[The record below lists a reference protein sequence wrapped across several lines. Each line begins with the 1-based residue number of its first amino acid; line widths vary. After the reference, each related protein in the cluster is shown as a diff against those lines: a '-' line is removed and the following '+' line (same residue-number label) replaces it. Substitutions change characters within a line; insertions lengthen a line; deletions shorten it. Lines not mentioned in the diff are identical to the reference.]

1 MMRCIKRGF
10 GLFFLCLAFLL
21 SGCSSLNTS
30 EATRLVT
37 NLLQA
42 RAGVPA
48 PTAEKLAQVAHLQVT
63 FENGANIYMALGR
76 VNPDNSLTWVSSEG
90 ALLTTLNLR
99 PVSSAGWPVNLDQ
112 VKPLSADPV
121 AAGTL
126 NQSQT
131 LPFYYRVDVAPADYR
146 MAALGEYHRV
156 MADEFQNAFGV
167 ESVEVFEETW
177 LVKDLGFNSV
187 NRYQV
192 ATSGA
197 VLAADV
203 QLHPDF
209 PRLKLSLASYG
220 AN

>member
-1 MMRCIKRGF
+1 MMRLKKRGF
-10 GLFFLCLAFLL
+10 GLFFLCSIFLL
-21 SGCSSLNTS
+21 SGCSSVNTS

-37 NLLQA
+37 NLWQA

-48 PTAEKLAQVAHLQVT
+48 PPHEKLAQIAHLQVT
-63 FENGANIYMALGR
+63 FENGASIFLALGR

-99 PVSSAGWPVNLDQ
+99 PVSSAGWPVDLDKVQ
-112 VKPLSADPV
+112 PLSIDPV
-121 AAGTL
+121 AAATL
-126 NQSQT
+126 GQSQT

-146 MAALGEYHRV
+146 MAALGEYYRI
-156 MADEFQNAFGV
+156 MSGEFQNAFGS
-167 ESVEVFEETW
+167 EGVEVFEETW
-177 LVKDLGFNSV
+177 QLKDLGFNSV

-192 ATSGA
+192 ASTGA

-209 PRLKLSLASYG
+209 PRLKLRLASYG

>member
-1 MMRCIKRGF
+1 MMRWKKRGF
-10 GLFFLCLAFLL
+10 GLFFLCSIFLL
-21 SGCSSLNTS
+21 SGCSSVNTS
-30 EATRLVT
+30 ETARLVT
-37 NLLQA
+37 NLWQA

-48 PTAEKLAQVAHLQVT
+48 PTSEKLAQIAHLKVS
-63 FENGANIYMALGR
+63 FENGADIYMALGR
-76 VNPDNSLTWVSSEG
+76 VNADNSLTWVSSEG

-112 VKPLSADPV
+112 VQPLSADPV

-126 NQSQT
+126 SQSQT

-146 MAALGEYHRV
+146 MAALGEYRRV
-156 MADEFQNAFGV
+156 MADEFQNTFGA
-167 ESVEVFEETW
+167 ESVEVFEENWQLT
-177 LVKDLGFNSV
+177 DLGFNST

-197 VLAADV
+197 VLAADI

>member
-1 MMRCIKRGF
+1 MVRSKKEVSASF
-10 GLFFLCLAFLL
+10 FVFPFLF

-37 NLLQA
+37 NLWQA

-48 PTAEKLAQVAHLQVT
+48 PTAEKLAQIAHLQVT
-63 FENGANIYMALGR
+63 FENGASIFLALGR
-76 VNPDNSLTWVSSEG
+76 VNPDNSLTWVSAEG

-99 PVSSAGWPVNLDQ
+99 PVSSAGWSVNLDQ
-112 VKPLSADPV
+112 VQPLSADPV

-126 NQSQT
+126 SQSQT
-131 LPFYYRVDVAPADYR
+131 LPFYYRVDVSPADYR
-146 MAALGEYHRV
+146 LAALGEYRHL
-156 MADEFQNAFGV
+156 MTGEFQNTFGA

-177 LVKDLGFNSV
+177 QLKDLGFNSV